1 MKKMSKTAALAAAQ
15 KEVSYPIGSGTSW
28 CIIAPYCNARP
39 NGPSTEIRGHN
50 YSTMLSRRA
59 QKVAEIAL
67 CMMGVECQ
75 DVAVDYVVHW
85 HGPMSA
91 KNIVNAVLR
100 APGRAHVR

>member
-1 MKKMSKTAALAAAQ
+1 MKTMSKTAALAAAQ
-15 KEVSYPIGSGTSW
+15 KEVSYPIGRGTSW
-28 CIIAPYCNARP
+28 CIVAPYCNARP
-39 NGPSTEIRGHN
+39 NGPSTEISGHC
-50 YSTMLSRRA
+50 YSDLLSRRA

-67 CMMGVECQ
+67 CRMGVEHS
-75 DVAVDYVVHW
+75 DVAVDYALYQ